1 MCRRDMTRPAVLKA
15 PGLIIEP
22 IKYSKPLE
30 EAAKSGGS
38 GGIKR
43 AVNVVAGGKNRLGKH

>member
-1 MCRRDMTRPAVLKA
+1 MTRPAVLKA

-30 EAAKSGGS
+30 EAAKSGAN